1 MGLLL
6 LVSVGWMMVALTSNA
21 AESLRKETLILVSG
35 DKRHKIAVEVAETPQ
50 QKAMGLMFRTSLGR
64 RTGMLFP
71 HSEPQ
76 ELTMWMRNTYI
87 PLDMVFIRTDGT
99 VHRIEENTEPFSEE
113 IIASRG
119 KVAAV
124 LELAGGVAREIGLNA
139 GDRVEGRWFKPA
151 PK

>member
-1 MGLLL
+1 
-6 LVSVGWMMVALTSNA
+6 MVAFTSDA

-35 DKRHKIAVEVAETPQ
+35 DKRHKISIEVAETPQ

-99 VHRIEENTEPFSEE
+99 VHRIEENTEPFSEA

-119 KVAAV
+119 KVVAV
-124 LELAGGVAREIGLNA
+124 LELAGGVAREVGLKA

>member
-6 LVSVGWMMVALTSNA
+6 LVSVGWMMVALTSDA

-87 PLDMVFIRTDGT
+87 SLDMIFIRTDGT